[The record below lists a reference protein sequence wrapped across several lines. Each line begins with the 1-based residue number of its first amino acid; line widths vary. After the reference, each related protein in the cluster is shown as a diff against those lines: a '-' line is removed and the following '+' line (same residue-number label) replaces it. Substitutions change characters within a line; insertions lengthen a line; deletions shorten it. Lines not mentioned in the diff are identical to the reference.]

1 MEDDRVQDLWCLLD
15 YYFEPDLP
23 HTDEEVNA
31 KFPVLRKYNLD
42 GNNHSELLELIGFMS
57 KGTVLE
63 KYAGWMVSAAFGYSD
78 QTCGCYDTLKTY
90 YDNQRGPRPNP
101 R

>member
-15 YYFEPDLP
+15 YYFEPEDLSL
-23 HTDEEVNA
+23 TDEEVKA

-42 GNNHSELLELIGFMS
+42 DNHGELLELIGLMS

-63 KYAGWMVSAAFGYSD
+63 KYAG
-78 QTCGCYDTLKTY
+78 
-90 YDNQRGPRPNP
+90 
-101 R
+101 